1 MDPKEIVQTLMN
13 AIQEGDFE
21 KAHSLI
27 HPNDFFCGP
36 SMAITGMLLACPW
49 MEIGKSLRA
58 AFEDLDYQFKVEGV
72 DGNSVRFSTQLSG
85 KHTGNL
91 DLTAMK
97 FSIIPATYRSI
108 STEREYGIATVH
120 HGKVIAWTMESPKCT
135 SLFTILEQLDVMASM
150 GQE

>member
-58 AFEDLDYQFKVEGV
+58 AFQDLDYQFKVEGV

-97 FSIIPATYRSI
+97 FSNIPATYRSI

-150 GQE
+150 S